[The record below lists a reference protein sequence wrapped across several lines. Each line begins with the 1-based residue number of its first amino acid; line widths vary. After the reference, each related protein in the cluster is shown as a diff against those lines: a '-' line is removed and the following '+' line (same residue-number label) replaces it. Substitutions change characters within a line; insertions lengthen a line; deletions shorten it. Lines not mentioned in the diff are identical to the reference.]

1 MVVQPLKGA
10 AEALTRLAPR
20 YVVAY
25 DCDLGTSSIVVEVV
39 VVDVLSSL
47 WQRWCGGWRRT
58 RRGSRRWG
66 WSGACASTFSST
78 TRRPRSRPS

>member
-47 WQRWCGGWRRT
+47 WQR
-58 RRGSRRWG
+58 
-66 WSGACASTFSST
+66 
-78 TRRPRSRPS
+78 